1 MAPPQLNTLAV
12 VVLDLLHERPMH
24 PYEMTRILAERHV
37 DEILG
42 VKRGSL
48 YGTVERLERDG
59 LVEAVETS
67 REGRR
72 PERTVYRVTD
82 AGRDAHE
89 ARTHE
94 LITGMPYEPRRFT
107 AGMMLINTLAPE
119 QAARLLADRLV
130 SLRAQIAAFD
140 VVLAEHA
147 HLPRVYMLEVE
158 FAQTLLRAEQAWV
171 EGVRDDLEAGRLDW
185 SPSGEGSL
193 RLTHDPQERT

>member
-24 PYEMTRILAERHV
+24 PYEMARVVAERHV

-59 LVEAVETS
+59 LVEAVGTS

-82 AGRDAHE
+82 AGRDAHA

-94 LITGMPYEPRRFT
+94 LITGTPYEPRRFT
-107 AGMMLINTLAPE
+107 AGVMLLNALAHE
-119 QAARLLADRLV
+119 DAARLLADRLV

-140 VVLAEHA
+140 VVLAEHE
-147 HLPRVYMLEVE
+147 HLPRVYLLELE
-158 FAQTLLRAEQAWV
+158 YAQALLRAEQAWV
-171 EGVRDDLEAGRLDW
+171 QGVRDDIEGGRLTW
-185 SPSGEGSL
+185 TPSTEGSL
-193 RLTHDPQERT
+193 RLAHDPKDRP

>member
-1 MAPPQLNTLAV
+1 MPPPQLNTLAV
-12 VVLDLLHERPMH
+12 IVLDLLHERPMH
-24 PYEMTRILAERHV
+24 PYEMSRLLAERHV

-59 LVEAVETS
+59 LLETVETS

-82 AGRDAHE
+82 AGRDAYE

-107 AGMMLINTLAPE
+107 AGVMLLNALAPE
-119 QAARLLADRLV
+119 QAARLLGDRLV

-140 VVLAEHA
+140 VVLGEHA
-147 HLPRVYMLEVE
+147 HLPRVHMLEIE
-158 FAQTLLRAEQAWV
+158 FAQTLLRAEQRWV
-171 EGVRDDLEAGRLDW
+171 EGVRDDIEAGRLAW

-193 RLTHDPQERT
+193 RPAPERPEAT